1 MVVLVLSILVVAM
14 MTVSVGA
21 VSAKSSDGPSLKHIK
36 PGNGGY
42 VVTIGNSVYSG
53 QGLAVQ
59 PMSLSNTISQ
69 GRTQWAQKTISGYY
83 TSIGADLY
91 WGNPSNSLRMR
102 IYTPDGYVLG
112 PFYDNFD
119 GLLNGDIPV
128 LISRSS
134 GVSQGTYYYEIYGDR
149 VSGWQYYTFT

>member
-1 MVVLVLSILVVAM
+1 
-14 MTVSVGA
+14 
-21 VSAKSSDGPSLKHIK
+21 
-36 PGNGGY
+36 
-42 VVTIGNSVYSG
+42 
-53 QGLAVQ
+53 
-59 PMSLSNTISQ
+59 
-69 GRTQWAQKTISGYY
+69 
-83 TSIGADLY
+83 
-91 WGNPSNSLRMR
+91 MR